1 MLKLIDIDSNFF
13 KDEPVISIIHDAG
26 TTKSA
31 KGFVKSA
38 ADSRISE
45 FAATIKPEPGK
56 IYVHILAMG
65 AGEFYGANRNAD
77 YFPEENLLKY
87 YKTFETTPAHIFKHH
102 INKNPEIAIGQVIF
116 SVYNE
121 RMHRVEVVAWID
133 RAKGA
138 DVVEKVEK
146 GEFPFTSMACH
157 TPYDVCSIC
166 GNQARSRGEY
176 CEHLTGELGKVYP
189 DGRKVMALN
198 VAPLKFFDMS
208 YVFRPADVTST
219 FLQKLAAS
227 VAMED
232 QPTTLGSA
240 EAAQMYGLREKS
252 AELKKVS
259 ELIKEIEGQ
268 VLAPVEPLEPIL
280 AKVEDP
286 DDSILSVLSSYELD
300 QVFHAF
306 AALGISPSVGY
317 LAKLIGEKICGEE
330 VPGIEG
336 LVNTLI
342 HGHPEEVSIPYMP
355 TPDTP
360 SHTPRTLLD
369 ILAPFQK
376 SASLFP
382 DLVMQRAVETGSGAV
397 FGPAGSSQ
405 SYGQGPERTVDPVAQ
420 YKAMQA
426 ELSAHSTP
434 GMLKTLATI
443 SGLAIAAK
451 WLISQLIE
459 AKIKENIN
467 QRDNHTGSTVKIVLV
482 KSAQDATAV
491 SQLVKASMLRDLTPN
506 THIKDNNNG

>member
-1 MLKLIDIDSNFF
+1 MLKLIDVDSSFF

-45 FAATIKPEPGK
+45 FASTIKPEPGK

-77 YFPEENLLKY
+77 YFPEENLIKY

-121 RMHRVEVVAWID
+121 RMHRVEVIAWID
-133 RAKGA
+133 RVKGA
-138 DVVEKVEK
+138 DVVEKIEK
-146 GEFPFTSMACH
+146 GEFPYTSMACH

-189 DGRKVMALN
+189 DGRKVMAMN

-219 FLQKLAAS
+219 FLQKLAS
-227 VAMED
+227 DVDIKD

-240 EAAQMYGLREKS
+240 EAAHLYGLREKS

-268 VLAPVEPLEPIL
+268 ILSPVEPLGPIL
-280 AKVEDP
+280 DRVEDP
-286 DDSILSVLSSYELD
+286 DDAILSVLSSHELD
-300 QVFHAF
+300 QVFQAF
-306 AALGISPSVGY
+306 ATLGISPSVGY

-330 VPGIEG
+330 VPGIEK
-336 LVNTLI
+336 LVDTFI
-342 HGHPEEVSIPYMP
+342 KGHPEEIHIPFLP
-355 TPDTP
+355 APDTQVASARP
-360 SHTPRTLLD
+360 LLD
-369 ILAPFQK
+369 IIAPFQK

-382 DLVMQRAVETGSGAV
+382 DLVMQRAIESHHGAV

-420 YKAMQA
+420 YRAMQT
-426 ELSAHSTP
+426 ELAAHSTP

-459 AKIKENIN
+459 AKIKENMN
-467 QRDNHTGSTVKIVLV
+467 KGDNHSGSTVKIVLV

-506 THIKDNNNG
+506 T